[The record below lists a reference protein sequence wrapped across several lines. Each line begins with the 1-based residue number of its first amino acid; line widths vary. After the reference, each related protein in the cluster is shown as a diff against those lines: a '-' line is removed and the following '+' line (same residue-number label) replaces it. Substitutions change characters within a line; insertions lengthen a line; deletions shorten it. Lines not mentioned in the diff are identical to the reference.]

1 MPIVMTA
8 APTLGDLVKHD
19 ANPEYTREIVTLKSG
34 QEYPAGAVLGKIT
47 ASGHYTLAP
56 ATETAGLE
64 GAEVA
69 CAVLLENVDATTAE
83 ADGLVLAR
91 GMSIVAENALTM
103 DASVDTALERELKNQ
118 QLAAYGIVVRQ
129 G

>member
-1 MPIVMTA
+1 MPTVMTA

-34 QEYPAGAVLGKIT
+34 QEDPAGAVLGKIT

-56 ATETAGLE
+56 ATETAGIE
-64 GAEVA
+64 GAEIA
-69 CAVLLENVDATTAE
+69 CAVLLDNVDATTAE
-83 ADGLVLAR
+83 AQGLVLAR

-103 DASVDTALERELKNQ
+103 DASVDTALERELKTQ

>member
-1 MPIVMTA
+1 MPTVMTA
-8 APTLGDLVKHD
+8 APTLCDLVKHD

-56 ATETAGLE
+56 ATETAGIE
-64 GAEVA
+64 GAEIA
-69 CAVLLENVDATTAE
+69 CAVLLDNVDATTAE

>member
-1 MPIVMTA
+1 MPTVMTA
-8 APTLGDLVKHD
+8 APSLGDLVKHD

-47 ASGHYTLAP
+47 ASGHYTLAT

-103 DASVDTALERELKNQ
+103 DASVDTALERELKTQ

>member
-1 MPIVMTA
+1 MPTVMTA

-47 ASGHYTLAP
+47 TSGHYTLAP

-69 CAVLLENVDATTAE
+69 CAVLLEDVDATTAE
-83 ADGLVLAR
+83 ADGLILAR

>member
-1 MPIVMTA
+1 MPTVMTA

-47 ASGHYTLAP
+47 ASGHYSLAP

-64 GAEVA
+64 GASADE
-69 CAVLLENVDATTAE
+69 LLA
-83 ADGLVLAR
+83 
-91 GMSIVAENALTM
+91 
-103 DASVDTALERELKNQ
+103 
-118 QLAAYGIVVRQ
+118 
-129 G
+129 

>member
-1 MPIVMTA
+1 MPTVMTA

-56 ATETAGLE
+56 ATETAGIE
-64 GAEVA
+64 GAEIA
-69 CAVLLENVDATTAE
+69 CAVLLDNVDATTAE
-83 ADGLVLAR
+83 AQGLVLAR

-103 DASVDTALERELKNQ
+103 DASVDTALERELKTQ